1 MAIRKAGIIPIAGIE
16 DFINAGD
23 TPDYYGMYLDAGNRF
38 SALHNL
44 ATSTEGAMSANAINA
59 LGGYFQGMGEAAL
72 AKAKYGKETPNTANQ
87 VLGVGANLA
96 GLAGSFGG
104 GGPGIGTGA
113 EFGEVGT
120 TGSDLADFGYS
131 AADDIAFHD
140 GTGIDYGYL

>member
-1 MAIRKAGIIPIAGIE
+1 MAIGRYAGIAGIE
-16 DFINAGD
+16 DFITAGEP
-23 TPDYYGMYLDAGNRF
+23 TDYYDMYLNAGNRL
-38 SALHNL
+38 SALDNL
-44 ATSTEGAMSANAINA
+44 ATSTEGAMAANAINA
-59 LGGYFQGMGEAAL
+59 LGGYFKGMGEAAL
-72 AKAKYGKETPNTANQ
+72 AKAKYGKETPNTFNQ

-96 GLAGSFGG
+96 GLAKGFG
-104 GGPGIGTGA
+104 GGPGIGKGA